1 MYLPFIVDST
11 MTTLF
16 PHLAKSTQTIPQENL
31 PLAERLRPQQLD
43 QLIGQDHLMGEEG
56 TLTHL
61 LKLSRLPSIILW
73 GQPGSGK
80 TTLAQLIA
88 KEKQQ
93 PFVQLSAVF
102 AGVADLKRV
111 FENAKGVL
119 QGTLLFI
126 DEIHR
131 FNKAQQ
137 DALLGPLESGI
148 VTLIGATT
156 ENPSFALNSALLSR
170 ARVLTLNP
178 LSTDSL
184 EILLQRV
191 ETDQERPLPL
201 SKEARTYLIQL
212 ADSDGRMLLNLVE
225 SILDSSQELGVSE
238 LAKILQKRAPLYDKG
253 QEFHYNLISAFIKSM
268 RGSDPDAALYW
279 MARMLTAGEDP
290 LFIARRMIRFATEDV
305 GLADPQ
311 ALQHALASFQCY
323 ERLGSPE
330 GELTLA
336 NTAVYLATAPKSNA
350 TYVAFKQAMA
360 VAEKTGSLPPPK
372 IILNAPT
379 KLMKQEGYG
388 KGYVYDHDAPEAF
401 SGQQYFPD
409 SLPRQSYYQPV
420 ERGFERDIKKRL
432 EYWDKLR
439 QVKNAP
445 HKA

>member
-1 MYLPFIVDST
+1 MA
-11 MTTLF
+11 TLF
-16 PHLAKSTQTIPQENL
+16 PNLAETLQTPSQREL

-61 LKLSRLPSIILW
+61 LKLPRLPSIVLW

-88 KEKQQ
+88 QEKKQ

-102 AGVADLKRV
+102 AGVADLKKV
-111 FENAKGVL
+111 FEQAKGTP
-119 QGTLLFI
+119 QGILLFI

-137 DALLGPLESGI
+137 DALLGPLESGV

-170 ARVLTLNP
+170 ARVLTLNA
-178 LSTDSL
+178 LSVDSL
-184 EILLQRV
+184 ETILQRV
-191 ETDQERPLPL
+191 ELDQEHSLPL
-201 SKEARTYLIQL
+201 SQEARAYLIQL
-212 ADSDGRMLLNLVE
+212 ADGDGRMLLNLVE
-225 SILDSSQELGVSE
+225 SILDSQQELDVSG

-279 MARMLTAGEDP
+279 MARMLKGGEDP
-290 LFIARRMIRFATEDV
+290 LFIARRMIRFAAEDI
-305 GLADPQ
+305 GLADPL
-311 ALQHALASFQCY
+311 ALQHALASYQAY

-330 GELTLA
+330 GELGLA
-336 NTAVYLATAPKSNA
+336 NSAVYLATAPKSNA
-350 TYVAFKQAMA
+350 VYVAFKQAMA
-360 VAEKTGSLPPPK
+360 SAEETGSLPPPK
-372 IILNAPT
+372 TILNAPT
-379 KLMKQEGYG
+379 KLMKKEGYG
-388 KGYVYDHDAPEAF
+388 QGYIYDHDAVDAF
-401 SGQQYFPD
+401 SGQEYFPE
-409 SLPRQSYYQPV
+409 SLPRQSYYCPV

-432 EYWDKLR
+432 DYWNKLR
-439 QVKNAP
+439 QVKNGHHNA
-445 HKA
+445 